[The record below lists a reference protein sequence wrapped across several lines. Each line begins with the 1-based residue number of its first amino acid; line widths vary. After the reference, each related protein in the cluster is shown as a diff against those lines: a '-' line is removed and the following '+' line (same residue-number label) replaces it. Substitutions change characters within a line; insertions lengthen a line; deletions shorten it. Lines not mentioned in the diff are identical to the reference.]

1 MWSGERLTKI
11 QSTTRPD
18 HLWLYLWTKFGKA
31 AQKREKQEWANEKP
45 KLDNARRLR
54 GICFIDPEDG
64 EYKETIKNARR
75 KLEVPM
81 DAAMPCKKGTKKLS
95 SFQETEAK
103 SCESNKIPETK
114 HAGIIEAHESTRQ
127 RLESSPPKGH
137 EDHTACKGFTSMT
150 QFSSQVYAFA
160 SSDENSGCESS
171 SGQGMGEARNDSW
184 KLTKLRAKRML
195 FWKHRETKRKST
207 LIH

>member
-1 MWSGERLTKI
+1 ME
-11 QSTTRPD
+11 
-18 HLWLYLWTKFGKA
+18 
-31 AQKREKQEWANEKP
+31 N
-45 KLDNARRLR
+45 
-54 GICFIDPEDG
+54 
-64 EYKETIKNARR
+64 
-75 KLEVPM
+75 
-81 DAAMPCKKGTKKLS
+81 TKKPS
-95 SFQETEAK
+95 KTQGESWKFQWMRQCLARKEQRNSPAFRKTEAK

-137 EDHTACKGFTSMT
+137 EDHIACKGFTSMT